1 MESNFQV
8 LFAFFSGRFS
18 VYFRII
24 STVVISDHSTLMYLS
39 VTFHFA
45 AHQYKLLSDIH
56 HKAHFNMLEWL
67 YTFDF
72 TIFRNA
78 FLPLN
83 MWILLNGSSRKKVIC
98 CMTIFFQGF
107 PLFRELEASAFK
119 TESGTFCCSGCHQ
132 DVLKLSKKDICYSL
146 TLLPLLLFSS

>member
-8 LFAFFSGRFS
+8 LFAFFSGGFS

-98 CMTIFFQGF
+98 CMTIFFFKVF
-107 PLFRELEASAFK
+107 PFLESWKHQLLKQRAALFVA
-119 TESGTFCCSGCHQ
+119 Q
-132 DVLKLSKKDICYSL
+132 DVIKM
-146 TLLPLLLFSS
+146 F